1 MERVP
6 VAVLISGSG
15 TNMAALL
22 YAARAD
28 DCPYEIVL
36 VASNK
41 PEAGG
46 LKLAAAEGVP
56 TFALPH
62 KGMER
67 AAHDQAM
74 DAAIRASGAQYVALA
89 GYMRILTPEFVSGWE
104 GRMVNVHPSLLPKY
118 KGLHTHDRAIEAGD
132 SHGGCTVHLVTAE
145 LDDGP
150 VLGQTQVAI
159 LPGDTADSLAA
170 RVLIAEHQLY
180 SRCLAALVSRETSP
194 DHLVAQVRALAM
206 VLPEAEETLSSRVL
220 IAEHQLYSRCLAKLV
235 SREASPEYLVGR
247 VRILALALP
256 QADEVLSHGMP
267 CFGVTKGKKFGY
279 VSQDHHGD
287 GKTALLV
294 KISGPDEQAQ
304 LIEHDPE
311 RYYRPAYFGDGWIA
325 MRLDLGRNDWDE
337 IREWLARSWRSVA
350 PKKLAALA
358 EFLG

>member
-1 MERVP
+1 MPERAK

-22 YAARAD
+22 YAGRAA

-67 AAHDQAM
+67 LDHDMAM
-74 DAAIRASGAQYVALA
+74 DAAIRASGAQFVALA
-89 GYMRILTPEFVSGWE
+89 GYMRILTPEFVGSWE
-104 GRMVNVHPSLLPKY
+104 GRMVNIHPSLLPKY
-118 KGLHTHDRAIEAGD
+118 KGLHTHERAIEAGD

-150 VLGQTQVAI
+150 VLGQTPVAI

-194 DHLVAQVRALAM
+194 DHLVAQVR
-206 VLPEAEETLSSRVL
+206 ER
-220 IAEHQLYSRCLAKLV
+220 
-235 SREASPEYLVGR
+235 
-247 VRILALALP
+247 ALALP
-256 QADEVLSHGMP
+256 EADEVVSHGMP
-267 CFGVTKGKKFGY
+267 CFGIIKGKKFAY
-279 VSQDHHGD
+279 VSLDHHGD

-294 KISGPDEQAQ
+294 KISGADEQAQ
-304 LIEHDPE
+304 LIENDPD

-337 IREWLARSWRSVA
+337 IGEWLVRSWRSVA
-350 PKKLAALA
+350 PRKLTSLMDAADA
-358 EFLG
+358 F